1 MIRFSKL
8 SFFILC
14 NSIFCLSCI
23 VSQAVAQKG
32 TSYILQSPDK
42 KISVKVDI
50 GKQIEWSVQ
59 HVKTPVLSAS
69 PISMELGDNEML
81 GTSPKVLSSKT
92 TTINEVFATPV
103 YKKQSVKNNYNQLQL
118 NFKGAYSLEFRA
130 FDDGVAYRFV
140 TNKKGNIVVVNENT
154 NFIFDKDYK
163 TFTPYVR
170 DLREGDKLQ
179 SSFEALYDEVTL
191 SEIPKDTLA
200 FLPMLVELND
210 GKKACLLETDLENY
224 PGMFVRYNG
233 QNGLQGFFAKYPS
246 KERNGGFMYLNYMVT
261 ARENFL
267 VKTNGTRTFP
277 WRAIVISETDKELA
291 NNDMV
296 QKLASPSRINDMSWI
311 KPGKVAWDWWNDWNI
326 SHVDFVA
333 GVNTSTYKY
342 YIDFASRNKIE
353 YVVMD
358 EGWSSDTSLLL
369 ISDKIDVEEIVK
381 YAKQKNVGIILW
393 ASWYSIQKDLISAFD
408 KYSKMG
414 VKGFKIDFMDRD
426 DAKMV
431 TSLYEIAK
439 AAADYKLLID
449 YHGMYKPTGIQRTY
463 PNIVNFEG
471 VKGLENVKWTPNDDM
486 PRYDVSIPF
495 IRMISGPMDYTPG
508 AMRNVNKSNFHP
520 SHTNPMSQG
529 TRCHQLAMYTIF
541 EAPLQ
546 MMADNPT
553 AYMKE
558 QECTDFIAQVPT
570 VFDETVALD
579 GKVGE
584 YVALARR
591 NKNTWYIG
599 AMTNW
604 NGREIVLDF
613 SFLGEGI
620 FEIDLFKDGLNAEK
634 EATDYKREKITISSK
649 DKMKVKMAS
658 GGGLAAIVRKK

>member
-1 MIRFSKL
+1 
-8 SFFILC
+8 
-14 NSIFCLSCI
+14 
-23 VSQAVAQKG
+23 
-32 TSYILQSPDK
+32 
-42 KISVKVDI
+42 
-50 GKQIEWSVQ
+50 
-59 HVKTPVLSAS
+59 
-69 PISMELGDNEML
+69 
-81 GTSPKVLSSKT
+81 
-92 TTINEVFATPV
+92 
-103 YKKQSVKNNYNQLQL
+103 
-118 NFKGAYSLEFRA
+118 
-130 FDDGVAYRFV
+130 
-140 TNKKGNIVVVNENT
+140 
-154 NFIFDKDYK
+154 
-163 TFTPYVR
+163 
-170 DLREGDKLQ
+170 
-179 SSFEALYDEVTL
+179 
-191 SEIPKDTLA
+191 
-200 FLPMLVELND
+200 
-210 GKKACLLETDLENY
+210 
-224 PGMFVRYNG
+224 
-233 QNGLQGFFAKYPS
+233 
-246 KERNGGFMYLNYMVT
+246 
-261 ARENFL
+261 
-267 VKTNGTRTFP
+267 
-277 WRAIVISETDKELA
+277 
-291 NNDMV
+291 
-296 QKLASPSRINDMSWI
+296 
-311 KPGKVAWDWWNDWNI
+311 
-326 SHVDFVA
+326 
-333 GVNTSTYKY
+333 
-342 YIDFASRNKIE
+342 
-353 YVVMD
+353 MD

-393 ASWYSIQKDLISAFD
+393 ASWYSIQKDLISALD